1 MSQLQRH
8 LQDRLLAALQG
19 LGLPRA
25 QAEPLVVL
33 QPPKNREHGDTALGG
48 FQLAKALGKAPP
60 QLATELAA
68 AITADDVVESAQA
81 AGPFVNFRFRRS
93 ALAKDVLGDILAGA
107 APYGPAASNGQVVC
121 IDFSSPNIAKPF
133 HIGHMRSTV
142 IGASLRRI
150 HRHMGATVHLS
161 LIHI

>member
-1 MSQLQRH
+1 MGRVVSQPDATGNARERARHEAQFADDAATAILPAPDSGPSARAVSQLQRH

-33 QPPKNREHGDTALGG
+33 QPPKNREHGDTALGA

-68 AITADDVVESAQA
+68 AITAATCA
-81 AGPFVNFRFRRS
+81 AR
-93 ALAKDVLGDILAGA
+93 
-107 APYGPAASNGQVVC
+107 
-121 IDFSSPNIAKPF
+121 
-133 HIGHMRSTV
+133 
-142 IGASLRRI
+142 
-150 HRHMGATVHLS
+150 
-161 LIHI
+161 

>member
-1 MSQLQRH
+1 MTQLQRH
-8 LQDRLLAALQG
+8 LQDRLLTALQG

-33 QPPKNREHGDTALGG
+33 QPPKNREHGDTALGA

-93 ALAKDVLGDILAGA
+93 ALAKDVLSDILAGA
-107 APYGPAASNGQVVC
+107 APYGPAASNG
-121 IDFSSPNIAKPF
+121 
-133 HIGHMRSTV
+133 
-142 IGASLRRI
+142 
-150 HRHMGATVHLS
+150 
-161 LIHI
+161 